1 MSERPRRSDDP
12 VAAALRKVFADERP
26 PHGLKQRLA
35 RSIRALPSPSR
46 TTPGWRRFA
55 MTTAAAVLI
64 LLLAVT
70 PSGPRRDELADVP
83 LKELEAF
90 IDSNRSVDVA
100 TDDPTRVRA
109 WLAQRV
115 DFAPPPVARGSR
127 QIELIG
133 GRLCLFAGRR
143 VASYMYRVHGR
154 LMSIYVMTANGLALT
169 GRTRTERIGRTLAV
183 TREGRL
189 TQASWIEDGLI
200 YSVVGELSEPELLAT
215 LDDLNLLS

>member
-12 VAAALRKVFADERP
+12 VAAALRKAFADEVP

-35 RSIRALPSPSR
+35 RSLRTLPSPSR
-46 TTPGWRRFA
+46 TTSGWRRSA
-55 MTTAAAVLI
+55 MTTAAVVI

-70 PSGPRRDELADVP
+70 QSSPRRAELADVP

-90 IDSNRSVDVA
+90 IDSNRSVDVE

-115 DFAPPPVARGSR
+115 DFIPPPVARGST

-154 LMSIYVMTANGLALT
+154 LLSIYVMTANGLGLT
-169 GRTRTERIGRTLAV
+169 GLTRTERIGRTLLV
-183 TREGRL
+183 TQEGHF

>member
-1 MSERPRRSDDP
+1 MSELPRRSDDP
-12 VAAALRKVFADERP
+12 VAAALWKAFADERP
-26 PHGLKQRLA
+26 SHGLKQRLA
-35 RSIRALPSPSR
+35 RSLRRLPPPSR
-46 TTPGWRRFA
+46 TTSGWRRFA

-70 PSGPRRDELADVP
+70 PSGPRRAELADVP

-90 IDSNRSVDVA
+90 IDSNRPVDVA
-100 TDDPTRVRA
+100 SDDPTRVRA

-115 DFAPPPVARGSR
+115 DFAPPPVARGST

-143 VASYMYRVHGR
+143 VASYMYRVQGR
-154 LMSIYVMTANGLALT
+154 LLSIYVMTANGLSLT

-183 TREGRL
+183 TREGHL

-200 YSVVGELSEPELLAT
+200 YSVVGALSEPGLLAA
-215 LDDLNLLS
+215 LDELKL